1 MLVEDQLLLDVLQ
14 MEDPEDQV
22 VVLLGIYQEQELLL
36 QVELEMIHQLVLLK
50 EMMDREVNITVQ
62 HTLSQEVEVVQEVQH
77 QHLVQEV
84 EVQQVMELL
93 MEVLV

>member
-1 MLVEDQLLLDVLQ
+1 MLVEEMPLSDVLQ

-22 VVLLGIYQEQELLL
+22 VVLLGIYRDQELLL

>member
-1 MLVEDQLLLDVLQ
+1 MELQVEC
-14 MEDPEDQV
+14 QV
-22 VVLLGIYQEQELLL
+22 VELQEQEILLL
-36 QVELEMIHQLVLLK
+36 LVLLK

-93 MEVLV
+93 MEELV

>member
-1 MLVEDQLLLDVLQ
+1 MVVEEMPLSDVLQ

-22 VVLLGIYQEQELLL
+22 VVLLGIYRDQELLL
-36 QVELEMIHQLVLLK
+36 QVELEILLLLVLLK